1 MSILRRG
8 PSRCGVRIALGATR
22 RRRSLNPRAGCPD
35 RPGRDRRPPD
45 SRHRPGTRR
54 IRDRQRPQTAYR
66 SRRKYQNLPPTHHR
80 PRTLPDRHRR
90 RPAGSNPAMPP
101 AVGRPPRR
109 PGLPPHQRH
118 VPDNAQPGPCTSPA
132 RPGQPR
138 QGPHSTHAMLGTRHL
153 RPLPDITPRST
164 VTKTKSRR
172 SRRPGQHDQ
181 RPAAGPVIT
190 PAHSECRRPEVPV
203 HQVRVPRMRRIRDRG
218 PDLPRPPHV
227 APPPVCPHQPLHR
240 ATVMPSSRR
249 QVRPGLHRAVQRLR
263 LALAIFAGLEHA
275 RQQPG
280 QPRIAHRPPRR
291 RPRPPRP
298 VRPRRDPDPVRTKCP
313 AHRDDAEP
321 ARHRG
326 DERADHRRSGS
337 ASRAKKRVA
346 SVRIAIVRSSS
357 DTFRR
362 SARTSAASAVLTPG
376 FAPSST

>member
-8 PSRCGVRIALGATR
+8 PSRCGGLIALGATR

-66 SRRKYQNLPPTHHR
+66 SRRKDQNLPPTHHR

-240 ATVMPSSRR
+240 APRHRDALLPAAGTPRPSPRR
-249 QVRPGLHRAVQRLR
+249 TATPACACHLRRARTCPPAARSATHRA
-263 LALAIFAGLEHA
+263 
-275 RQQPG
+275 
-280 QPRIAHRPPRR
+280 PPAATAAATAA
-291 RPRPPRP
+291 P
-298 VRPRRDPDPVRTKCP
+298 
-313 AHRDDAEP
+313 
-321 ARHRG
+321 
-326 DERADHRRSGS
+326 S
-337 ASRAKKRVA
+337 
-346 SVRIAIVRSSS
+346 
-357 DTFRR
+357 
-362 SARTSAASAVLTPG
+362 TSAARSRPRAHQVPGTPG
-376 FAPSST
+376 RRRTGPPPWR